1 MRGFILNIIL
11 VMFLMFLMMPGG
23 LVSAQQPA
31 SQASPTQAPAA
42 QQPAAQQ
49 PVTQQPLIQPQVAI
63 PSQPAPPQTM
73 QPQLT
78 PRQIETLKGL
88 SPDQQ
93 KAIQAEIGKTG
104 GMLTPEALDAIKS
117 KPEFKGL
124 TTEEIVKGKE
134 TLEKKGTEKK
144 EKEEV
149 EKKPFEIGPE
159 KKVIAAEEDKTLFER
174 FRTIGGYQDISMAIR
189 PFGYEF
195 FREAAVRVVTD
206 RKDIPVPSQYI
217 IGPGDEVKI
226 FLWGRVSAQHNLTVD
241 RNGNITIPQIGP
253 IQVAGM
259 TFEDMSKHLIKQSE
273 QIVGGNID
281 ITMGSLKTIPIFVLG
296 DVRRPGAYTVG
307 SFATITDA
315 LLMAGGPTGI
325 GSMRSIQLKRKD
337 KVVKTFDLYDLFLKG
352 DKSNDKILEA
362 GDVVFVPVAG
372 LLVGIAGNV
381 KRPAIYEIKGRHDL
395 QNLFDLAGGIIPTAY
410 TQQIQI
416 ERIIKNEKQVIV
428 DIDDKH
434 LLKAKDFLLQD
445 ADLVKVFNIV
455 EKETNVVL
463 LNGNVKRPGKYEY
476 KTGMRISDVI
486 KDSTDLLP
494 ETYYE
499 YALIKRLAP
508 PDVKPELVPF
518 NLGKFIFDK
527 DGASNIELR
536 PQDMIYVFSKWFF
549 KEKPFV
555 TVEGGVRKGGKID
568 LVDNFRVKD
577 AILSAG
583 GLSKEAYVKKA
594 EIIRLNH
601 KREYESI
608 YFDVEKAMTG
618 DASNNILLKDED
630 RIIVHSITGYTYRQT
645 VSVDGSVPKPGDY
658 PYVENMTVKDLVFA
672 AGNLSESAYL
682 EEADISLHF
691 VESGK
696 SARIEHRQINLKK
709 ALEGDSEHNLVLK
722 PYSRLFVKQIP
733 KWREEQFVSVAGEVK
748 FPGKYMIQKGE
759 KLSSLI
765 ERAGNYTD
773 RAYFRGAVFTR
784 VRVKDLQQK
793 NLEEISTRLERE
805 LLSAGASQISA
816 ATSKEEI
823 EAKKTE
829 FEQKQRFIDTL
840 KRLKPTGRFT
850 IRLAHLRLLK
860 GSEYDIELEEG
871 DTLYIPTANNVVSV
885 AGSTMFQGNF
895 AYSENLGYKDYI
907 EMSGG
912 YTRNADESNIFI
924 LKADGS
930 AMKPKNSIFWNSN
943 RSRWELSAFGETIK
957 EVEPGDTVVVPDK
970 VERVAWL
977 REIKDITQIL
987 ANVALT
993 AGVFKALY

>member
-1 MRGFILNIIL
+1 M
-11 VMFLMFLMMPGG
+11 
-23 LVSAQQPA
+23 
-31 SQASPTQAPAA
+31 
-42 QQPAAQQ
+42 
-49 PVTQQPLIQPQVAI
+49 
-63 PSQPAPPQTM
+63 
-73 QPQLT
+73 
-78 PRQIETLKGL
+78 
-88 SPDQQ
+88 
-93 KAIQAEIGKTG
+93 
-104 GMLTPEALDAIKS
+104 TPEALDAIKS

-134 TLEKKGTEKK
+134 TLEKKGIEK
-144 EKEEV
+144 KEEV

-159 KKVIAAEEDKTLFER
+159 KKVIGAEEDKTLFER
-174 FRTIGGYQDISMAIR
+174 FRTIGGYQDISMSIR

-195 FREAAVRVVTD
+195 FREAAVKVVTD
-206 RKDIPVPSQYI
+206 RKDIPVPSKYI

-226 FLWGRVSAQHNLTVD
+226 LLWGRVNAQYNLIVD

-259 TFEDMSKHLIKQSE
+259 AFEDMSKHLIKQSE

-307 SFATITDA
+307 SFATTTDA
-315 LLMAGGPTGI
+315 LLIAGGPTGI
-325 GSMRSIQLKRKD
+325 GSMRNVQLKRKG

-381 KRPAIYEIKGRHDL
+381 KRPAIYELKGRYDL

-410 TQQIQI
+410 TQQIQV

-455 EKETNVVL
+455 DKETNVVFV
-463 LNGNVKRPGKYEY
+463 NGNVKRPGKYEY

-494 ETYYE
+494 ETHYE
-499 YALIKRLAP
+499 YALIKRLVP
-508 PDVKPELVPF
+508 PDLRPELIPF

-527 DGASNIELR
+527 DVANNIELR
-536 PQDMIYVFSKWFF
+536 PQDIIYVFSKWFF

-555 TVEGGVRKGGKID
+555 TVEGAVRKGGKFD
-568 LVDNFRVKD
+568 LVDNFKVKD
-577 AILSAG
+577 AILAAG
-583 GLSKEAYVKKA
+583 DLSKEAYVKKA

-618 DASNNILLKDED
+618 DPSNNIMLKDED
-630 RIIVHSITGYTYRQT
+630 RIIIHSITGYIYRQT
-645 VSVDGSVPKPGDY
+645 VSVDGAVPKPGTY
-658 PYVENMTVKDLVFA
+658 PYIENMTVKDLVFA
-672 AGNLSESAYL
+672 AGNLLESAYL
-682 EEADISLHF
+682 EEADVSCH
-691 VESGK
+691 VVQSGK
-696 SARIEHRQINLKK
+696 SVIEYYRINLKK
-709 ALEGDSEHNLVLK
+709 ALEGDREHNLVLK
-722 PYSRLFVKQIP
+722 PYNRLFVKQIP
-733 KWREEQFVSVAGEVK
+733 RWREEQFVSVTGEVG
-748 FPGKYMIQKGE
+748 FPGKYIIKKGE
-759 KLSSLI
+759 TLSSLI
-765 ERAGNYTD
+765 ERAGGYTD
-773 RAYFRGAVFTR
+773 KAYLRGAVFTR
-784 VRVKDLQQK
+784 ERVRELQQK

-805 LLSAGASQISA
+805 LLSSSAGEMGTTTSSEELA
-816 ATSKEEI
+816 AKRAEY
-823 EAKKTE
+823 A
-829 FEQKQRFIDTL
+829 QKQKFVSTL
-840 KRLKPTGRFT
+840 RSLKATGRFT

-871 DTLYIPTANNVVSV
+871 DTLYIPSTINVVNV
-885 AGSTMFQGNF
+885 AGSTMFQGSF
-895 AYSENLGYKDYI
+895 LYSDNLSYKDYI
-907 EMSGG
+907 GMSGG
-912 YTRNADESNIFI
+912 YTRNADEDNIFI
-924 LKADGS
+924 LKVDGS
-930 AMKPKNSIFWNSN
+930 AMKPKSSIFWNSN
-943 RSRWELSAFGETIK
+943 RSRWELAAFGEAMK
-957 EVEPGDTVVVPDK
+957 EVEPGDTIVVPEK
-970 VERVAWL
+970 IERVAWL

-987 ANVALT
+987 FNVAIA
-993 AGVFKALY
+993 AGVVKALY